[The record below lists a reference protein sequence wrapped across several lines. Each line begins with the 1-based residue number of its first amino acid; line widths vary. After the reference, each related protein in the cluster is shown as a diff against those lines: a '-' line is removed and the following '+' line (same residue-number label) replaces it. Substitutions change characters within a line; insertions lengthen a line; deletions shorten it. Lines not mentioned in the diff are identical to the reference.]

1 MVNSWAYVRSPAGG
15 PFSADDRS
23 VWPGHRGTACH
34 HEVLLPV
41 WRDPEATCGAN
52 TLRADMHAYR
62 PLAADCGLAQA
73 IAVLA
78 CAQQDA
84 VWDRAT
90 ARNKL
95 CSHLRE

>member
-1 MVNSWAYVRSPAGG
+1 
-15 PFSADDRS
+15 
-23 VWPGHRGTACH
+23 
-34 HEVLLPV
+34 
-41 WRDPEATCGAN
+41 
-52 TLRADMHAYR
+52 MHAYR